1 MEVFCKLDLEVFKE
15 YIEDGLLLESL
26 RSTNTVDIVNHKF
39 SNGYNKRTIKEEVE
53 ALLRDDFPE
62 AKVYMVNVRQLEESE
77 VSRIM
82 EDEDA
87 FVEMAKEKGKVISL
101 DIFEAYYNTT
111 TDNNEYCI
119 RII

>member
-26 RSTNTVDIVNHKF
+26 RNTNTVDIVNHKF

-62 AKVYMVNVRQLEESE
+62 ARVYMVDVWQLEDSE
-77 VSRIM
+77 VSRKKYGRKMRKRKMRMLLWIQQKSK
-82 EDEDA
+82 
-87 FVEMAKEKGKVISL
+87 EMYLV
-101 DIFEAYYNTT
+101 
-111 TDNNEYCI
+111 
-119 RII
+119 

>member
-15 YIEDGLLLESL
+15 YIEDSLLLESL

-39 SNGYNKRTIKEEVE
+39 SNGYNNRTIKEEVE

-62 AKVYMVNVRQLEESE
+62 ARVYMVDVRQLKDSE

-87 FVEMAKEKGKVISL
+87 FMDTAEEQGNVFSIGA
-101 DIFEAYYNTT
+101 FEAFYNTCV
-111 TDNNEYCI
+111 DNNKYCI